1 MDDQTVNSDGQS
13 SATRPAKASADA
25 RATATGRAPRWFKVS
40 AVVGAAL
47 VLLVIAMLL
56 AGHGPGRHMHGGSA
70 AVGASPVV
78 ALGVDSERGAC
89 RSCA

>member
-1 MDDQTVNSDGQS
+1 MNSDGQS
-13 SATRPAKASADA
+13 STIPPVKDSADA
-25 RATATGRAPRWFKVS
+25 RATATGRAPRWFKVL

-56 AGHGPGRHMHGGSA
+56 AGHGPGRHMHGATA
-70 AVGASPVV
+70 AVGASPL
-78 ALGVDSERGAC
+78 ATLGVDSGRGAC

>member
-1 MDDQTVNSDGQS
+1 MNSDGQS
-13 SATRPAKASADA
+13 STTRPVKASADA
-25 RATATGRAPRWFKVS
+25 RATATGRAPRWFKVL

-47 VLLVIAMLL
+47 LLLVIAMLL
-56 AGHGPGRHMHGGSA
+56 AGHGPGRHMHGAAA

-78 ALGVDSERGAC
+78 TLGVDSGRGAC